1 MANVFRQQAWAS
13 WLTARTPALKYRDF
27 RFLGAASLFASVGFV
42 GELVIIGW
50 VVLDR
55 TGSTFMVGLALG
67 VRMAPQFFL
76 GIPAGALADR
86 FDRRLLLRL
95 LTLAAALASGMMGLL
110 LWADAFALWQLYVLL
125 TVSGGIQA
133 LLMTARQSYV
143 YDIVG
148 RVQAVSGLTLVA
160 LATRM
165 GAFIGSL
172 MAGAVT
178 ARWGAG
184 QGFMALAAAYAAA
197 LVLLL
202 LVRSR
207 GQAAPPPGGSVWR
220 NLREYFAEVRR
231 NRALLALVILT
242 AGVEVLGFSNMAVMP
257 SIARDVLNIG
267 AGGLG
272 VLNAF
277 RSVGGMA
284 GVVVLTAI
292 GDTKRKGLLF
302 LAILPF
308 FGLAIVALGYVDAL
322 VLALV
327 VVTAISVLAM
337 MSDVLSQALMQLSVS
352 NELRGR
358 AMGSWV
364 LAVGT
369 APIGHLQIGALA
381 AATTVT
387 IALTAN
393 GLGLVVLAI
402 VAGLSVARLRR
413 L

>member
-1 MANVFRQQAWAS
+1 MRNGFRRQAWAG
-13 WLTARTPALKYRDF
+13 WLKARAPAFGYRDF
-27 RFLGAASLFASVGFV
+27 RILSASSLLASFGFV
-42 GELVIIGW
+42 GEVVIVGW

-55 TGSTFMVGLALG
+55 TDSTFMVGLALS

-76 GIPAGALADR
+76 GIPAGAIADR

-95 LTLAAALASGMMGLL
+95 LILAAAGVSVLLGLL
-110 LWADAFALWQLYVLL
+110 LWTDAFKLWQMFVLL
-125 TVSGGIQA
+125 AVSGGLQA
-133 LLMTARQSYV
+133 LLTTVRQSFV

-148 RVQAVSGLTLVA
+148 RSQAVSGLAMVN
-160 LATRM
+160 LAMRL
-165 GAFIGSL
+165 GAFLGSL
-172 MAGAVT
+172 AAGAAT
-178 ARWGAG
+178 AWWGAG
-184 QGFMALAAAYAAA
+184 EGFLMLAAAYAVA
-197 LVLLL
+197 LLLAL

-207 GQAAPPPGGSVWR
+207 GQAAPPLGGSVWR
-220 NLREYFAEVRR
+220 NLMGYLAEVRS
-231 NRALLALVILT
+231 NRALLVLVILT

-257 SIARDVLNIG
+257 SIARDVLG
-267 AGGLG
+267 ADAGGLG
-272 VLNAF
+272 VLNGF

-284 GVVVLTAI
+284 GVALLAAI

-308 FGLAIVALGYVDAL
+308 FGLTIVALGYVDTF
-322 VLALV
+322 VLALL
-327 VVTAISVLAM
+327 VVTAISVLAI
-337 MSDVLSQALMQLSVS
+337 MSDVLTQALMQLSVS

-369 APIGHLQIGALA
+369 APVGHLQIGALA

-387 IALTAN
+387 VALTAN
-393 GLGLVVLAI
+393 GLGLAVLAV